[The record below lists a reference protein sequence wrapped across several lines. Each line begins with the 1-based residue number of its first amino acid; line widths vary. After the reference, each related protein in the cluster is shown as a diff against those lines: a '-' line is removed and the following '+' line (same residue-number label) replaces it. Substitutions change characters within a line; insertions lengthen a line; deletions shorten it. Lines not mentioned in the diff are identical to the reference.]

1 MVGARPQSVRPFP
14 GVQGGPLGVSA
25 PEAPLAS
32 DPPAL
37 LPSAPPPKK
46 KMDPEQVWQLLM
58 SADRKDYER
67 LCIQYGI
74 ADFRGMLRKLEKMR
88 RERDD
93 RMAQVP
99 SGATPELGLQPGLPP
114 SPGPPCGVGPRTQA
128 SEPTSRL
135 WTCPETNSGFW
146 RSERRCVLVSLLVTW
161 VL

>member
-1 MVGARPQSVRPFP
+1 M
-14 GVQGGPLGVSA
+14 QGGQRPRPPGGSA

-88 RERDD
+88 RERAD

-99 SGATPELGLQPGLPP
+99 ARGLAGPPPELGLQPGLPP
-114 SPGPPCGVGPRTQA
+114 SSSPQGGLWPRAQV
-128 SEPTSRL
+128 SEPTSWL
-135 WTCPETNSGFW
+135 WTG
-146 RSERRCVLVSLLVTW
+146 L
-161 VL
+161 